1 MVRRLKREGL
11 KSTVPLNPL
20 LKRPNQEWAL
30 DFVSDAL
37 SNGRAL
43 RTLTMV
49 DRFTR
54 ECPQRPVVTSQ
65 SFRRRGSMKTELFQF
80 MTGPEK

>member
-1 MVRRLKREGL
+1 MRRLKRKGL

-20 LKRPNQEWAL
+20 LTRPNQEWAL

-43 RTLTMV
+43 RAAARERRVHLQRQALARVAV
-49 DRFTR
+49 DPLKIRNL
-54 ECPQRPVVTSQ
+54 RPLAATSLAK
-65 SFRRRGSMKTELFQF
+65 SIAHS
-80 MTGPEK
+80 